1 MEDDRIVF
9 KITVADLQEEVGERR
24 GRKLT
29 DEEIL
34 YLEKELPNCV
44 SYGRSAYLALLWKNE
59 KIKEDEMQEVNRRD
73 VILENNPESFLDYD
87 TVMNDL
93 ETELETVTHKRG
105 RIFPLL
111 VFATLKSLISI

>member
-1 MEDDRIVF
+1 MDENRIVF

-29 DEEIL
+29 EEEIL

-59 KIKEDEMQEVNRRD
+59 KIKEDEMKEIKRREA
-73 VILENNPESFLDYD
+73 ITENKEDNNLP
-87 TVMNDL
+87 
-93 ETELETVTHKRG
+93 
-105 RIFPLL
+105 
-111 VFATLKSLISI
+111 